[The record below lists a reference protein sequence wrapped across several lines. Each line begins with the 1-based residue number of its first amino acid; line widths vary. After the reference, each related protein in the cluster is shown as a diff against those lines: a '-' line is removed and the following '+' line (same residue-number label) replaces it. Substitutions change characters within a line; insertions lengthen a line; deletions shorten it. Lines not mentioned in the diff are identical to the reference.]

1 MEKKFSR
8 RYKPLQI
15 YSKEELM
22 SRIVGKA
29 FNYGGKRICAV
40 KFDDHNYHAE
50 PCSECIFGSSF
61 ENYACKR
68 PKEFPH
74 CCTCNNRDDHSNV
87 FFRYE
92 CVKYIPVVLKFHLR
106 RHSSV
111 CGRRKPRVKKMVTTK
126 L

>member
-1 MEKKFSR
+1 M
-8 RYKPLQI
+8 QI

-50 PCSECIFGSSF
+50 PCGDCIFGSSYDNF
-61 ENYACKR
+61 TCNR
-68 PKEFPH
+68 PKDFPQ
-74 CCTCNNRDDHSNV
+74 CCTCNNRGDKTNV

-92 CVKYIPVVLKFHLR
+92 RVKYIPIILKFHLR
-106 RHSSV
+106 KFEPR
-111 CGRRKPRVKKMVTTK
+111 CGHRKPRTKRVITTEK
-126 L
+126 

>member
-50 PCSECIFGSSF
+50 PCGDCIWGLSSENFT
-61 ENYACKR
+61 CKR
-68 PKEFPH
+68 PKDFPQ
-74 CCTCNNRDDHSNV
+74 CCTCNNRSDHTNV

-92 CVKYIPVVLKFHLR
+92 SVVYVPVVLKFHLR
-106 RHSSV
+106 RCSPSGIH
-111 CGRRKPRVKKMVTTK
+111 RKPRFKKKITTK
-126 L
+126 R